1 MKKSLI
7 LSRYRTE
14 FRRKKAS
21 YRTEVKTLRWVRLFL
36 DELSI
41 IHSSQIRRWQ
51 IDYFLSEQKKR
62 GSSYD
67 ELLQAKSALR
77 FLFDKVLIRSGIDE
91 TAEEDQLQSE
101 PGSFRITA

>member
-7 LSRYRTE
+7 LSTYRTE
-14 FRRKKAS
+14 FRRKNAS

-51 IDYFLSEQKKR
+51 VDYFLSEQKRK

-67 ELLQAKSALR
+67 ELLQAKSALH
-77 FLFDKVLIRSGIDE
+77 FLFKVLIRSGFDE
-91 TAEEDQLQSE
+91 TAEKDQLQSE